1 MLNISNLS
9 YLVGTKDIE
18 QLLAEHGTVV
28 SVEIPCDKYTGRT
41 RGFALVRMEEDA
53 EEDNAIKALH
63 GSEFMGRDLKVNK
76 ADPKTS
82 VRGR

>member
-1 MLNISNLS
+1 MS
-9 YLVGTKDIE
+9 YVVGKDDIE
-18 QLLAEHGTVV
+18 QLLAEHGTVL

-53 EEDNAIKALH
+53 EEDNAIRALD
-63 GSEFMGRDLKVNK
+63 GFGFMGQKLTVNK